1 MARGP
6 RSGTRSGAGPAAQP
20 QLDFG
25 APPERDKAPVGGEAG
40 EKDSKAGE
48 EIPQVPSSILPERGT
63 LEWGATEV
71 RQAAADSKRQ
81 RGLDPQSPDVED
93 LRRNPAM
100 APDDLPLP
108 PAHAEKLGK
117 EKKGSGEFLP
127 QPSSTDVKPD
137 VTPPIPA
144 EALAEAEPGAPPRPR
159 RVLGLYNIPAHL
171 SFLDTLAQGVIEEM
185 GGLGDD
191 PAALARVT
199 ILLPTRRAAMALREA
214 FLRAAGGRTLLLP
227 AMRAL
232 TGLSVEDAD
241 ELALPGLL
249 DLAPAVDAP
258 RRQAVLTALVLRL
271 PPRYGG
277 PSGPEQA
284 WRLATALAELLDE
297 MALEGC
303 DVERLPELVP
313 EEFATHWQVT
323 ITFLRGVLDAWNQWL
338 EEQGLMDIGPRRVAA
353 LEAQA
358 EAWREN
364 PPTDPVFAAGIGA
377 GGTIPAAAAL
387 LKVIAGLPRGAVV
400 LHDGV
405 EPMTPELW
413 EAICQSPTHPLFGQS
428 RLLRDMGAVPADIRA
443 WHGLSGAHLEP
454 AGIPAGDPALARRAE
469 LLGRIMR
476 PAAGIGAWLDRQP
489 EYWKP
494 ALVGLSLLEAADVQ
508 AEAVAIAL
516 LLRQALETPGARAAL
531 ITPDRDLGRRV
542 AAELTRHGV
551 LADDS
556 AGQPLGE
563 TPAGAF
569 LRLLSRAVA
578 EGFAPVPLLAL
589 IKHPLAAGGMPRAAW
604 MEAVRLIERRALRG
618 PRPAPGLPG
627 LRARVLEALGRE
639 RDAALLASALGLL
652 DALEAALGDF
662 SELRDS
668 PARPPADLLDAHLI
682 AAEALASTDTRPG
695 GLRLY
700 AGEEGEPLAVHLAS
714 LPPAFREL
722 APMSPASWPA
732 LFDVALEGPL
742 APSIR
747 ISRGRE
753 GGRHPRVAILGLLEA
768 RLQHYDLAV
777 LGALEEGVWPQATD
791 PGPWMSRP
799 MRAEFGLPAPEA
811 RIGRVS
817 ADFLLAAASAPQAVL
832 ARARKRA
839 GSPTVPSRWLTR
851 METFLA
857 GQREADGVG
866 LALAASPALG
876 WAAALDVP
884 AEVRPCPRPAPS
896 PPPEAR
902 PREISV
908 TEVAGLMA
916 DPYGYYARRV
926 LRLVPFDPLDAEVG
940 ASDYGNLVHETMAE
954 WTRRLGAEAWPG
966 EADARAW
973 FEDAAEKALA
983 KAAARPGLLAFWRPR
998 LARIGDFVVAQE
1010 AAVASTHRIMARHA
1024 EVKGGLSLAGGLSLK
1039 VRADRID
1046 RLADRS
1052 LSIIDYKTG
1061 TPPTNAEV
1069 ADGRAPQLPLEAA
1082 IAAVGGFEGIE
1093 PEHVSALT
1101 YWRLTGGSTAGEV
1114 RPVKGDPATL
1124 AADARDNTEALLQG
1138 FLLGNRRFMARPHP
1152 RRKPPRTD
1160 YDHLARVAEWGSEEG
1175 E

>member
-1 MARGP
+1 MPRGP
-6 RSGTRSGAGPAAQP
+6 RPDPAVQP

-25 APPERDKAPVGGEAG
+25 SPPPSAG
-40 EKDSKAGE
+40 RASGKAGE
-48 EIPQVPSSILPERGT
+48 GIPQAPSAIFPEKAALESGAAEVGQADGT
-63 LEWGATEV
+63 SKDLAAPLEGGAAKT
-71 RQAAADSKRQ
+71 SKRQ
-81 RGLDPQSPDVED
+81 RGLHAQPPQAKD
-93 LRRNPAM
+93 LRRNPAQE
-100 APDDLPLP
+100 DLPP
-108 PAHAEKLGK
+108 SSAHAEKLEERK
-117 EKKGSGEFLP
+117 MGSGEFVP
-127 QPSSTDVKPD
+127 QPSPPASTSA
-137 VTPPIPA
+137 PA
-144 EALAEAEPGAPPRPR
+144 EAPASTDPSAPPRPR
-159 RVLGLYNIPAHL
+159 HVLGLYNIPAHL
-171 SFLDTLAQGVIEEM
+171 PFLDTLAQGVIEEM

-191 PAALARVT
+191 PATLARVT

-249 DLAPAVDAP
+249 DLPPAVDAP

-303 DVERLPELVP
+303 DPLALPGLVP

-364 PPTDPVFAAGIGA
+364 PPADPVFAAGIGA

-400 LHDGV
+400 LHDGM
-405 EPMTPELW
+405 EKMTPELW

-428 RLLRDMGAVPADIRA
+428 RLLQDMGAVPADIRP
-443 WHGLSGAHLEP
+443 WHGLGGAHLEP
-454 AGIPAGDPALARRAE
+454 AGVPVGDPGLARRAE
-469 LLGRIMR
+469 LLGRVMR

-489 EYWKP
+489 DYWKP
-494 ALVGLSLLEAADVQ
+494 ALAGLSLLEAADVQ

-516 LLRQALETPGARAAL
+516 LLRQALEMPGARAAL

-569 LRLLSRAVA
+569 LRLLARAVA

-589 IKHPLAAGGMPRAAW
+589 IKHPLAAGGMQRAAW

-652 DALEAALGDF
+652 DALEAALADF
-662 SELRDS
+662 SELPDS

-768 RLQHYDLAV
+768 RLQHFDLAV

-799 MRAEFGLPAPEA
+799 MRADFGLPAPEA
-811 RIGRVS
+811 RIGRVA

-857 GQREADGVG
+857 GQHDGGPG
-866 LALAASPALG
+866 LALDASPALG

-884 AEVRPCPRPAPS
+884 SEVRPCPRPAPA

-926 LRLVPFDPLDAEVG
+926 LRLSPFDPLDAEVG
-940 ASDYGNLVHETMAE
+940 ASDYGNLVHETMAD
-954 WTRRLGAEAWPG
+954 WTRRLGAEPWPG
-966 EADARAW
+966 EAEARAW
-973 FEDAAEKALA
+973 FDDAAEKALA
-983 KAAARPGLLAFWRPR
+983 QAAARPGLLAFWRPR

-1114 RPVKGDPATL
+1114 RPVKGDPAAL

-1138 FLLGNRRFMARPHP
+1138 FLLGTRRFMARPHP
-1152 RRKPPRTD
+1152 RRKPVRND

>member
-1 MARGP
+1 MP
-6 RSGTRSGAGPAAQP
+6 RRPGSEAQQ

-25 APPERDKAPVGGEAG
+25 APP
-40 EKDSKAGE
+40 
-48 EIPQVPSSILPERGT
+48 
-63 LEWGATEV
+63 
-71 RQAAADSKRQ
+71 
-81 RGLDPQSPDVED
+81 
-93 LRRNPAM
+93 
-100 APDDLPLP
+100 P
-108 PAHAEKLGK
+108 PAPQPPSAEKQA
-117 EKKGSGEFLP
+117 KG
-127 QPSSTDVKPD
+127 
-137 VTPPIPA
+137 
-144 EALAEAEPGAPPRPR
+144 R
-159 RVLGLYNIPAHL
+159 RRELGLYNIPAHL
-171 SFLDTLAQGVIEEM
+171 PFLDTLAQGVIEEM

-199 ILLPTRRAAMALREA
+199 ILLPTRRAAMALRES

-227 AMRAL
+227 VMRAL

-249 DLAPAVDAP
+249 ELPPAVDAP
-258 RRQAVLTALVLRL
+258 RRQAVLTSLVLRL
-271 PPRYGG
+271 PPKYGG
-277 PSGPEQA
+277 PNGPEQA

-303 DVERLPELVP
+303 DPLRLPDLVP

-323 ITFLRGVLDAWNQWL
+323 ITFLRGVLDAWNGWL
-338 EEQGLMDIGPRRVAA
+338 DEQGLMDIGPRRVAA
-353 LEAQA
+353 LKAQA
-358 EAWREN
+358 AAWRET
-364 PPTDPVFAAGIGA
+364 PPTDPIFAAGIGA
-377 GGTIPAAAAL
+377 GGTIPAAAEL

-405 EPMTPELW
+405 ERMTPELW
-413 EAICQSPTHPLFGQS
+413 EAVCASPTHPLAGQC
-428 RLLRDMGAVPADIRA
+428 RLLKQMDAVPQDIRP
-443 WHGLSGAHLEP
+443 WHGLSAPHLEP
-454 AGIPAGDPALARRAE
+454 AGIPAGDPALARRTE
-469 LLGRIMR
+469 LLARALR

-494 ALVGLSLLEAADVQ
+494 GLQGLSVLEAPDVQ
-508 AEAVAIAL
+508 AEAVSIAL
-516 LLRQALETPGARAAL
+516 LLRQALETPGTSAAL

-542 AAELTRHGV
+542 AAELIRHGV

-569 LRLLSRAVA
+569 LRLLARAVA

-627 LRARVLEALGRE
+627 LRARVREAFARE
-639 RDAALLASALGLL
+639 RDAALLAIALGLL
-652 DALEAALGDF
+652 DRLEAALGDF
-662 SELRDS
+662 CELPDT
-668 PARPPADLLDAHLI
+668 PARPPADLLEAHLA

-700 AGEEGEPLAVHLAS
+700 AGEEGEPMAVHLAS

-799 MRAEFGLPAPEA
+799 MRADFGLPEPEA
-811 RIGRVS
+811 RIGRVA

-851 METFLA
+851 LETFLE
-857 GQREADGVG
+857 GQRDSSGAG
-866 LALAASPALG
+866 LALPVSPATG
-876 WAAALDVP
+876 WAAALDMP
-884 AEVRPCPRPAPS
+884 EAPRPCARPAPN

-926 LRLVPFDPLDAEVG
+926 LGLSPFDPLDAEVG
-940 ASDYGNLVHETMAE
+940 AADYGNLVHETMAE
-954 WTRRLGAEAWPG
+954 WTRRLAAAPWPG
-966 EADARAW
+966 EEQARAW
-973 FEDAAEKALA
+973 FEEAAEKALA
-983 KAAARPGLLAFWRPR
+983 EAAARPGLLAFWRPR

-1010 AAVASTHRIMARHA
+1010 AAAALGHRIMARHV
-1024 EVKGGLSLAGGLSLK
+1024 EVKGGLKLNGGLFLK
-1039 VRADRID
+1039 GRADRID

-1052 LSIIDYKTG
+1052 LAIMDYKTG

-1082 IAAVGGFEGIE
+1082 IAESGGFDGIE
-1093 PEHVSALT
+1093 PGHVSALT

-1114 RPVKGDPATL
+1114 RPVKGDAATL
-1124 AADARDNTEALLQG
+1124 AADARDNTEALLQS
-1138 FLLGNRRFMARPHP
+1138 FLLGRRPFLARPHP
-1152 RRKPPRTD
+1152 RRKPPRND

>member
-1 MARGP
+1 MARAP
-6 RSGTRSGAGPAAQP
+6 RPGAGATTQP

-25 APPERDKAPVGGEAG
+25 APPPREARADG
-40 EKDSKAGE
+40 DAGKSKAGE
-48 EIPQVPSSILPERGT
+48 GIPQAPSSFFRERDALDAEGQGT
-63 LEWGATEV
+63 EESFGP
-71 RQAAADSKRQ
+71 Q
-81 RGLDPQSPDVED
+81 GLKPQSPEVMD
-93 LRRNPAM
+93 LRRAPAV
-100 APDDLPLP
+100 APEEPPLP
-108 PAHAEKLGK
+108 HAHAEKLEK
-117 EKKGSGEFLP
+117 EKKGSGEFIP
-127 QPSSTDVKPD
+127 RPSASSSHAAL
-137 VTPPIPA
+137 TPE
-144 EALAEAEPGAPPRPR
+144 EAPSPRPR
-159 RVLGLYNIPAHL
+159 HTLGLYNIPAHL
-171 SFLDTLAQGVIEEM
+171 PFLDTLAQGVIEEM

-191 PAALARVT
+191 PATLARVT

-249 DLAPAVDAP
+249 DLPPAVDAP

-277 PSGPEQA
+277 PTGPEQA

-303 DVERLPELVP
+303 DIERLPELVP

-323 ITFLRGVLDAWNQWL
+323 ITFLRGVLDAWNAWL
-338 EEQGLMDIGPRRVAA
+338 DEQGLMDIGPRRVAA

-364 PPTDPVFAAGIGA
+364 PPADPVFAAGIGA

-405 EPMTPELW
+405 EAMTPELW
-413 EAICQSPTHPLFGQS
+413 EAVCKSPTHPLFGQS
-428 RLLRDMGAVPADIRA
+428 RLLQQMGAVPADMQP
-443 WHGLSGAHLEP
+443 WHGLGGEHLEP
-454 AGIPAGDPALARRAE
+454 AGIPAGDPGLARRAE
-469 LLGRIMR
+469 LLGRVMR

-494 ALVGLSLLEAADVQ
+494 ALEGVSLLEAADVQ

-569 LRLLSRAVA
+569 LRLLARAVA

-639 RDAALLASALGLL
+639 RDAALLASAIGLL

-662 SELRDS
+662 SELPSS

-722 APMSPASWPA
+722 APMNPTSWPA

-799 MRAEFGLPAPEA
+799 MRAEFGLPEPEA
-811 RIGRVS
+811 RIGRVA

-851 METFLA
+851 MDTFLA
-857 GQREADGVG
+857 GQQDASGAG
-866 LALAASPALG
+866 LALSVSPALG

-884 AEVRPCPRPAPS
+884 EKVTPCSRPAPS

-926 LRLVPFDPLDAEVG
+926 LRLVPFDPLDAEIG

-954 WTRRLGAEAWPG
+954 WTRRLGADPWPG
-966 EADARAW
+966 EEDARAW
-973 FEDAAEKALA
+973 FDEAAEKALA

-1024 EVKGGLSLAGGLSLK
+1024 EVKGGLKLAGGVSLK

-1061 TPPTNAEV
+1061 TPPSNAEV

-1082 IAAVGGFEGIE
+1082 IADVGGFEGIA

-1152 RRKPPRTD
+1152 RRKPPRAD

>member
-6 RSGTRSGAGPAAQP
+6 GSAAQP

-25 APPERDKAPVGGEAG
+25 ASPSAPPKAPA
-40 EKDSKAGE
+40 SQ
-48 EIPQVPSSILPERGT
+48 PRHVP
-63 LEWGATEV
+63 
-71 RQAAADSKRQ
+71 
-81 RGLDPQSPDVED
+81 
-93 LRRNPAM
+93 
-100 APDDLPLP
+100 
-108 PAHAEKLGK
+108 
-117 EKKGSGEFLP
+117 
-127 QPSSTDVKPD
+127 
-137 VTPPIPA
+137 
-144 EALAEAEPGAPPRPR
+144 
-159 RVLGLYNIPAHL
+159 GLYSIPAHL
-171 SFLDTLAQGVIEEM
+171 PFLDSLARGVIEEM
-185 GGLGDD
+185 GGIGDD

-249 DLAPAVDAP
+249 GLPPAVDAP
-258 RRQAVLTALVLRL
+258 RRQAVLTSLVLRL

-277 PSGPEQA
+277 PNGPEQA
-284 WRLATALAELLDE
+284 WRLATALTELLDE
-297 MALEGC
+297 MALEGL
-303 DVERLPELVP
+303 DPAALSELVP

-323 ITFLRGVLDAWNQWL
+323 TVFLRGVLDAWNGWL

-353 LEAQA
+353 LKAQA
-358 EAWREN
+358 AAWRMA
-364 PPTDPVFAAGIGA
+364 PPADPVFAAGIGA
-377 GGTIPAAAAL
+377 GGTIPAAAEL

-405 EPMTPELW
+405 EHMTPELW
-413 EAICQSPTHPLFGQS
+413 EAICASPTHPLAGQC
-428 RLLRDMGAVPADIRA
+428 RLLKQMDAVPQDIRP
-443 WHGLSGAHLEP
+443 WHGLSAARPEP
-454 AGIPAGDPALARRAE
+454 GGDPALARRAE
-469 LLGRIMR
+469 LLARALR
-476 PAAGIGAWLDRQP
+476 PAAGIGAWLERQP
-489 EYWKP
+489 EHWTP
-494 ALVGLSLLEAADVQ
+494 GLQGVSLLEAPDVQ

-569 LRLLSRAVA
+569 LRLLARAVA
-578 EGFAPVPLLAL
+578 DGFAPVPLLAL

-618 PRPAPGLPG
+618 PRPAPGLAG
-627 LRARVLEALGRE
+627 LRARVREAFAKE
-639 RDAALLASALGLL
+639 RDAALLARVNGLL
-652 DALEAALGDF
+652 DALEAALADF
-662 SELRDS
+662 SELPES
-668 PARPPADLLDAHLI
+668 PARPPADLLEAHLA
-682 AAEALASTDTRPG
+682 AAEALASTDSRPG

-722 APMSPASWPA
+722 APMNPASWPA

-753 GGRHPRVAILGLLEA
+753 GGRHPRVTILGLLEA

-799 MRAEFGLPAPEA
+799 MRTDFGLPEPEA
-811 RIGRVS
+811 RIGRVA
-817 ADFLLAAASAPQAVL
+817 ADFLLAAASAPQVVL

-839 GSPTVPSRWLTR
+839 GSPTVPSRWLVR
-851 METFLA
+851 LETFLE
-857 GQREADGVG
+857 GQRDMAGMG
-866 LALAASPALG
+866 LALPRSPALG
-876 WAAALDVP
+876 WAAALDMP
-884 AEVRPCPRPAPS
+884 EGPPRPCPRPAPN
-896 PPPEAR
+896 PPVEAR

-926 LRLVPFDPLDAEVG
+926 LSLSPFDPLDAEVG
-940 ASDYGNLVHETMAE
+940 AADYGNLVHEAMAD
-954 WTRRLGAEAWPG
+954 WTRRLAAAPWPG
-966 EADARAW
+966 EEQARAW
-973 FEDAAEKALA
+973 FEEAAEKALEG
-983 KAAARPGLLAFWRPR
+983 AAARPGLLAFWRPR

-1010 AAVASTHRIMARHA
+1010 AASALGHRVVGRHV
-1024 EVKGGLSLAGGLSLK
+1024 EVKGGLKLGGGLFLK
-1039 VRADRID
+1039 GRADRID
-1046 RLADRS
+1046 RMVDHSLA
-1052 LSIIDYKTG
+1052 IIDYKTG
-1061 TPPTNAEV
+1061 TPPSNAEV
-1069 ADGRAPQLPLEAA
+1069 SDGRAPQLPLEAA
-1082 IAAVGGFEGIE
+1082 VAEVGGFDGIA
-1093 PEHVSALT
+1093 PARVSALT

-1114 RPVKGDPATL
+1114 RAVKGDAAAL
-1124 AADARDNTEALLQG
+1124 AADARDQTEALLQS
-1138 FLLGNRRFMARPHP
+1138 FLLRQRPFLARPHP
-1152 RRKPPRTD
+1152 RRKPVRED
-1160 YDHLARVAEWGSEEG
+1160 YDHLARVAEWGSDEG